1 LSADDI
7 LRPVIFFGS
16 VGVREAATQM
26 NGASAATN
34 QVGDCSWPAFMGKR
48 KLSRGRT
55 AILKTGDDDSMKAF
69 AAR

>member
-1 LSADDI
+1 LSADGI
-7 LRPVIFFGS
+7 LGPVIFFGS
-16 VGVREAATQM
+16 IGVREAATQM

-34 QVGDCSWPAFMGKR
+34 QVGDCCWPAFMRTR

-55 AILKTGDDDSMKAF
+55 AILKTSHDDSMKAF